1 MKETV
6 AVVSSALGVVSAG
19 MRVVAKQQKVNK
31 WPKNFDEGPHRK
43 GICPSANTCVLG
55 PTLVHTPNCISIGLI
70 VFAKFTVMSNGL
82 FVRVCCLCV
91 VCRGL

>member
-6 AVVSSALGVVSAG
+6 AVVSSALRVVSAG

-43 GICPSANTCVLG
+43 GRPHKTAPSHRGSVPQLIHVFLG
-55 PTLVHTPNCISIGLI
+55 QP
-70 VFAKFTVMSNGL
+70 
-82 FVRVCCLCV
+82 
-91 VCRGL
+91 